1 MAEVGPKSSND
12 RCEILLE
19 WKDVKYAVHIKD
31 TKNKTE
37 YDKEILHGMSGF
49 ANPGQFL
56 AIMGSSGAGKTTLLN
71 ILSDRIGGSGKI
83 EGDMTAN
90 GKPLSQID
98 FGSYSAYVMQDD
110 VLLET
115 MSPREAFLFSAKL
128 RISGTVEEKIEK
140 VEILIK
146 ELKLTKCADTAVGSV
161 LARGISGG
169 ERKRCSIGVELVTDP
184 SVLFLDEPTSGLDS
198 YTSLVVIKLMVK
210 QARTG
215 RTILSTIHQPSSD
228 IFNIFDRLLLLCD
241 GNTIYQGA
249 AKDATKHFNAI
260 EYTCPTYSN
269 PADYFMEQMHAEKR
283 DAKTSE
289 EEARFKLFN
298 EHYANS
304 QATIMAEKYS
314 GQLTTIA
321 SDDNQVSSSPYYQ
334 FSLLCER
341 SFKHTL
347 RNPVMT
353 KVKFG
358 QTVVMVILICIL
370 YFDIGIAYSSI
381 QNRNGLLFFICI
393 NQLMTGV
400 QSVVL
405 TFPLERALFLR
416 E

>member
-1 MAEVGPKSSND
+1 MAEVGPKSTND
-12 RCEILLE
+12 RPEILLE
-19 WKDVKYAVHIKD
+19 WQDVKYAVHIKD

-83 EGDMTAN
+83 EGRMTAN
-90 GKPLSQID
+90 GKPLSDID

-128 RISGTVEEKIEK
+128 RISGTLEEKIEK
-140 VEILIK
+140 VEMLIK
-146 ELKLTKCADTAVGSV
+146 ELKLTKCADSAVGSV
-161 LARGISGG
+161 LQRGISGG

-249 AKDATKHFNAI
+249 AKEATKHFNAI

-269 PADYFMEQMHAEKR
+269 PADYFMEQMHCEKR
-283 DAKTSE
+283 DAKTNE

-304 QATIMAEKYS
+304 
-314 GQLTTIA
+314 
-321 SDDNQVSSSPYYQ
+321 
-334 FSLLCER
+334 
-341 SFKHTL
+341 
-347 RNPVMT
+347 
-353 KVKFG
+353 
-358 QTVVMVILICIL
+358 
-370 YFDIGIAYSSI
+370 
-381 QNRNGLLFFICI
+381 
-393 NQLMTGV
+393 
-400 QSVVL
+400 
-405 TFPLERALFLR
+405 
-416 E
+416 

>member
-1 MAEVGPKSSND
+1 
-12 RCEILLE
+12 
-19 WKDVKYAVHIKD
+19 
-31 TKNKTE
+31 
-37 YDKEILHGMSGF
+37 
-49 ANPGQFL
+49 
-56 AIMGSSGAGKTTLLN
+56 MGSSGAGKTTLLN

-304 QATIMAEKYS
+304 
-314 GQLTTIA
+314 
-321 SDDNQVSSSPYYQ
+321 
-334 FSLLCER
+334 
-341 SFKHTL
+341 
-347 RNPVMT
+347 
-353 KVKFG
+353 
-358 QTVVMVILICIL
+358 
-370 YFDIGIAYSSI
+370 
-381 QNRNGLLFFICI
+381 
-393 NQLMTGV
+393 
-400 QSVVL
+400 
-405 TFPLERALFLR
+405 
-416 E
+416 